1 MAYSA
6 FPFAFTHRS
15 PPAWLPSSHK
25 ADIQRLP
32 WPFSSTW
39 TNSQIAC
46 MPHAKSH
53 LHLPS
58 EPSIPFAHASSRLL
72 HGHCPQ
78 TTITLNCLAS
88 IGPYHHTVHAELQLL
103 PAVLELTAP
112 ACILRRPPPYAQ
124 KIRSVPV
131 PAEQP
136 LLACFLHAPADH
148 ISSSFPDKDPSYSL
162 LRFSLEHA
170 LPTSYH
176 VGEKSSQRGGL

>member
-78 TTITLNCLAS
+78 TTTTLNCLAS
-88 IGPYHHTVHAELQLL
+88 TGPYHHIVHVNSFHHLHTM
-103 PAVLELTAP
+103 TAP
-112 ACILRRPPPYAQ
+112 AYYRAP
-124 KIRSVPV
+124 SS
-131 PAEQP
+131 
-136 LLACFLHAPADH
+136 LHVCL
-148 ISSSFPDKDPSYSL
+148 SQPSYVYS
-162 LRFSLEHA
+162 
-170 LPTSYH
+170 T
-176 VGEKSSQRGGL
+176 GLHRRTCCLHYRAPMQFQQ